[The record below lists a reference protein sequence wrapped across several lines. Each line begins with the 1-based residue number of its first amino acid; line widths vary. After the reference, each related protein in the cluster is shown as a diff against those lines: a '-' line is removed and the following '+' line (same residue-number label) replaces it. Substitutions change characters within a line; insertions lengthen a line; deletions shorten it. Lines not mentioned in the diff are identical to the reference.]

1 MSNWFNVLFA
11 KKLSEALKIK
21 KPQRIPRTGE
31 EGAKVN
37 CYSIYVTDADGS
49 YLAREI
55 KGEHLHVLQWDEEK
69 RTHDKE
75 KLLKLTEIN
84 NWNVEINHYHGL
96 VTHTYK
102 SAIEFL
108 LIDATGFYKVQ
119 SKLALW
125 KYSIPKFI
133 HSKRR
138 LKRPSRKKALEA
150 AIELVK
156 DNHNL
161 TFDSYRLLNAMY
173 GSYTILHPLFP
184 TLKQGTHLVLVS
196 LAESGE
202 LQQVNSF
209 DFRVNVKALLTME
222 HLREEQTKEE
232 RSRRQASL
240 MLWLTVVLA
249 FTSLFQSGLVK
260 TTYFSN
266 IDWLIE
272 PLSDYIAVAKE
283 WIEFNAS
290 RYFF

>member
-1 MSNWFNVLFA
+1 MSNLFI
-11 KKLSEALKIK
+11 KKLAEALKIK
-21 KPQRIPRTGE
+21 TPQRIPRSGV

-37 CYSIYVTDADGS
+37 CYSVYVTDSEGS
-49 YLAREI
+49 YLAKEI
-55 KGEHLHVLQWDEEK
+55 KGEHLHVLKWDEDK

-75 KLLKLTEIN
+75 KLLKLTEID
-84 NWNVEINHYHGL
+84 NWNFEISHYHGL

-102 SAIEFL
+102 SINEFL

-138 LKRPSRKKALEA
+138 LKRPSREKALEA

-161 TFDSYRLLNAMY
+161 TFDSYRLLNGMY

-184 TLKQGTHLVLVS
+184 TLKQGTHLVLMS

-209 DFRVNVKALLTME
+209 DFRVNGKALSTFE
-222 HLREEQTKEE
+222 HLREERAKEE
-232 RSRRQASL
+232 RSKRQASM

-249 FTSLFQSGLVK
+249 FAALFQSGLVR
-260 TTYFSN
+260 TTHFSS
-266 IDWLIE
+266 IDWLME
-272 PLSDYIAVAKE
+272 PLQDFIGLVKE
-283 WIEFNAS
+283 WIKGVAL
-290 RYFF
+290 